1 MAEPPNSSSSAAASA
16 VAGPDIGP
24 KLPPS
29 VYSDPRRFLYPDY
42 MWALLHNYWD
52 ARKKPPGPHL
62 AYLLHYYF
70 LIDITLHGSQLPG
83 DFRYPAALIERNR
96 KEGRSG
102 PKIIKPPPIVEVLN
116 NFMIVLPATG
126 EFMGHEATTCNMAY
140 DNFLPYNYKPY
151 PKPSLGSFGK
161 PLPETPIP
169 NIINLFGGL
178 LGINDAPMYTGLL
191 YGTPGVR
198 IPNRLITFS
207 EADLDEPYRVPSESF
222 RMNHF
227 GVHELQ
233 DNYYARTDR
242 TKEVIQ
248 RILYGWADDTGIAR
262 ITLGEIQDII
272 NDVYKG
278 DSPNRQLILF
288 INACDVSHET
298 EKIPD
303 ALYTHASYRPH
314 HHLTQPWGEAWS
326 IKNHKWPKAPTH
338 VPVLPHKYGESITIG
353 SRGFRGFTPPE
364 IAVRV
369 GAPEGAHRSVRTL
382 LNHYESGAARIM
394 NEEEPHYS
402 KVPGFEPAL
411 PEEGGDEESMIPTA
425 AVASS
430 ASAAAQPKSGK
441 SSGKLSGMNEEHM
454 GGRLKKRKTYRKKRR
469 WLRSTNR
476 KRTGSKRASRSSNR

>member
-1 MAEPPNSSSSAAASA
+1 MSRTEPPNSSSSAAAGSAAASA

-24 KLPPS
+24 ALPLD
-29 VYSDPRRFLYPDY
+29 VYTDPNRFLYPDY
-42 MWALLHNYWD
+42 IWQLLHNYWD

-62 AYLLHYYF
+62 AHLAYLLHYYYV
-70 LIDITLHGSQLPG
+70 IDITLHGSQLPS

-96 KEGRSG
+96 REGRSG
-102 PKIIKPPPIVEVLN
+102 PKIAKPPPIVEVLN
-116 NFMIVLPATG
+116 NFMIVLPVTG
-126 EFMGHEATTCNMAY
+126 EFMGHEATTCSMAY

-161 PLPETPIP
+161 PLPKTPIP

-242 TKEVIQ
+242 TNEVIQ

-298 EKIPD
+298 EKPPD
-303 ALYTHASYRPH
+303 TLYTQASYRPH
-314 HHLTQPWGEAWS
+314 HQLTQPWGESWS

-353 SRGFRGFTPPE
+353 RLGFRGFTPPE

-394 NEEEPHYS
+394 NEEPPYW
-402 KVPGFEPAL
+402 KVSGFEPL
-411 PEEGGDEESMIPTA
+411 PLKEDEESMGSTA
-425 AVASS
+425 ASSSS

-441 SSGKLSGMNEEHM
+441 SPGKPSEMRENEEHT
-454 GGRLKKRKTYRKKRR
+454 GGRLKKRKTYRK
-469 WLRSTNR
+469 
-476 KRTGSKRASRSSNR
+476 